1 MTDQQPNN
9 TSDELQH
16 GLDTTANLAGE
27 AVKRGLPSRPKRSSP
42 SSDGGFPAAA
52 PSDINPSQGQPNDF
66 GQPLGSTP
74 ENIPNQPGGGHKGQ
88 GGASGQSGTHSSPA
102 ASGGKEAGSPGSGN
116 ENIQNYNPRMDFPS
130 GGMEGTGAGAGN
142 AAGGTAG
149 GAAAESAGNMAGAAA
164 GTGTGTGA
172 GAGVAAGAAGAGA
185 GAAAS
190 TAAGAAAG
198 GGASGGVAAGAT
210 VGSAAGPVGT
220 IVGALAGALAV
231 PVIKLILMA
240 VATITILSSF
250 FMMQPSFLYDNSRA
264 VNDRE
269 LLEETYNTY
278 YSNIQDEYRNDVL
291 RSMSKAKNNG
301 YTVFREQYSGGSSG
315 FYNAPASYPHIRMG
329 DADQEKLSDVLS
341 DSFYDSYEFTYEVTY
356 LRDVESYVD
365 SASSNINLCLCLI
378 DTQKKNWFDFLFEE
392 FANGVTGGL
401 YGHLTDWI
409 GRKWDGFWN
418 DFIVYDLYSISVGS
432 VHTRT
437 EVSYTVDGEEIV
449 RHIAVITIDYKYDF
463 KDKGVSFYVNKLGA
477 DQNQLDRAAE
487 MANYLADLFDSAS
500 DSYLGFWVESG
511 YYTDAIQ
518 GGTVGSNI
526 TAALNTLKDEIA
538 GMEYDPDGAQIFP
551 LQGYTNPNMSSHYG
565 PRDFASDP
573 WHTGVDFAAP
583 TGTPI
588 LSACD
593 GIVLFKAQ
601 MPNGFGN
608 YIVVYH
614 GDYNGE
620 SVATMYGHMSAFG
633 NYKAGDHVSAGDVIG
648 YVGSTGL
655 STGPH
660 LHFQLHIG
668 NTVQN
673 PVEFFEFLSYLRP

>member
-1 MTDQQPNN
+1 M
-9 TSDELQH
+9 
-16 GLDTTANLAGE
+16 
-27 AVKRGLPSRPKRSSP
+27 V
-42 SSDGGFPAAA
+42 
-52 PSDINPSQGQPNDF
+52 
-66 GQPLGSTP
+66 
-74 ENIPNQPGGGHKGQ
+74 
-88 GGASGQSGTHSSPA
+88 
-102 ASGGKEAGSPGSGN
+102 
-116 ENIQNYNPRMDFPS
+116 
-130 GGMEGTGAGAGN
+130 
-142 AAGGTAG
+142 
-149 GAAAESAGNMAGAAA
+149 
-164 GTGTGTGA
+164 
-172 GAGVAAGAAGAGA
+172 
-185 GAAAS
+185 
-190 TAAGAAAG
+190 
-198 GGASGGVAAGAT
+198 
-210 VGSAAGPVGT
+210 
-220 IVGALAGALAV
+220 V

-240 VATITILSSF
+240 VATVTILSSF

-278 YSNIQDEYRNDVL
+278 YSNIQDEYRNDIL
-291 RSMSKAKNNG
+291 SSMDKAKDDG
-301 YTVFREQYSGGSSG
+301 YTVFQEQQSGGSSG

-329 DADQEKLSDVLS
+329 DADQEKLRDILS
-341 DSFYDSYEFTYEVTY
+341 DSFYDSYEFDYEVTY
-356 LRDVESYVD
+356 LRDIESYVD
-365 SASSNINLCLCLI
+365 SVSSNINLCLCLI
-378 DTQKKNWFDFLFEE
+378 DTEKKNWFDFLFEE

-401 YGHLTDWI
+401 YGQLTDWI

-432 VHTRT
+432 VKTRT
-437 EVSYTVDGEEIV
+437 ETSYTVDGEEIV
-449 RHIAVITIDYKYDF
+449 YHIAEITIDYEYDF
-463 KDKGVSFYVNKLGA
+463 KDKGVSFYANKLGA
-477 DQNQLDRAAE
+477 DQDQLDRAAE
-487 MANYLADLFDSAS
+487 MANYLAELFDSAS
-500 DSYLGFWVESG
+500 DSYLGFWVEGG

-518 GGTVGSNI
+518 GGTVGANI

-593 GIVLFKAQ
+593 GVVLFKAQ

-614 GDYNGE
+614 GDYNGK

-633 NYKAGDHVSAGDVIG
+633 NYEAGDHVSAGDVIG

-668 NTVQN
+668 NNVQN
-673 PVEFFEFLSYLRP
+673 PVDFFEFLSYLRP